1 MAEVIEIQ
9 VCGGKICADLKS
21 ACEEYLR
28 CIENDVDREKIHFSV
43 SLRND
48 VVKHITFRKT
58 DDGIVVYGDFEGLP
72 NFVEWA
78 KEKV

>member
-28 CIENDVDREKIHFSV
+28 CIENDVD
-43 SLRND
+43 RND